1 MVAVVEVDMGVVMAV
16 SFLLR
21 DFVKMMILIFR

>member
-1 MVAVVEVDMGVVMAV
+1 MVAVVGVGMGVVMAV